1 MLIGLHQA
9 QFTEITPASPRTKNR
24 LPSVLTQI
32 RPVLERVFA
41 GEILSRTLVLD
52 SLIHYEGPTKL
63 AAAGRGRVLKWMRNR
78 AKKDPAALVDAI
90 FAALAERIVTVPDTA
105 AAELVIPQLAANI
118 KALQAQR
125 DTIAGQVEEMLESF
139 PLAQVLMS
147 MPGVGITTASN
158 ILLSIG
164 DCQDFADAAHLA
176 AYAGIAPT
184 TRQSGTSVRGEFPT
198 RTGNKQLKN
207 AMFRSA
213 WIASNCHP
221 ASRDYYLRKRGEGQ
235 KHNAAVMW
243 LARSHCNVIYPL
255 PPRPM
260 HPRRSRAEPRP
271 PAVGDSGLP
280 HRKLRPPPPL
290 PSPSPQP
297 PWFRRGKRAFEGS
310 AAQAQDR
317 RLTARRCACASG
329 RPADERLRSPQQ
341 CG

>member
-1 MLIGLHQA
+1 MQA
-9 QFTEITPASPRTKNR
+9 RF
-24 LPSVLTQI
+24 
-32 RPVLERVFA
+32 
-41 GEILSRTLVLD
+41 SRARWVLD

-78 AKKDPAALVDAI
+78 AKKDPVALAI
-90 FAALAERIVTVPDTA
+90 FAALAEQTVTVPGTA
-105 AAELVIPQLAANI
+105 AAELVISQLAANI

-198 RTGNKQLKN
+198 RAGNKQLKN

-221 ASRDYYLRKRGEGQ
+221 ASRDYYPRKRAEGQ
-235 KHNAAVMW
+235 KHNATVMC
-243 LARSHCNVIYPL
+243 LARRRYNVIYAL
-255 PPRPM
+255 LTR
-260 HPRRSRAEPRP
+260 
-271 PAVGDSGLP
+271 
-280 HRKLRPPPPL
+280 RKLSREIPA
-290 PSPSPQP
+290 
-297 PWFRRGKRAFEGS
+297 RNIAT
-310 AAQAQDR
+310 AA
-317 RLTARRCACASG
+317 
-329 RPADERLRSPQQ
+329 
-341 CG
+341 